1 MAIPPQMEFSITF
14 MNEEG
19 PAAGAAS
26 CASRVMEF
34 SKLNTLIM
42 VDHHRISNA
51 EERNIKE

>member
-1 MAIPPQMEFSITF
+1 